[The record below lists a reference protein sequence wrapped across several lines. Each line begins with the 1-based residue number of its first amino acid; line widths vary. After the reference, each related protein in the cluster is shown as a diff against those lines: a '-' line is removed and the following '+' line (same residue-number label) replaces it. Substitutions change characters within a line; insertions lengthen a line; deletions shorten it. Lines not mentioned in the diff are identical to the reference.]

1 MPALNCREVPVH
13 EECGLHHPRS
23 TAGIITL
30 VHHMA
35 LEVFEVYPARG
46 YEPMA
51 NIWRGNDVIV
61 VIPPHRSL
69 GKSLITPSL
78 ELAGLPPVISA
89 GVSYCVS
96 TVFNYVASMR
106 YVFAHREGLSRKRE
120 FIIFVT
126 LSVIGLGL
134 NEAIMWLGG
143 RLVGDEW
150 YMLTKVVATALVMFW
165 NFFSRKRW
173 LDAG

>member
-1 MPALNCREVPVH
+1 MNFKRLVQQFLKFSVV
-13 EECGLHHPRS
+13 
-23 TAGIITL
+23 GIIAF
-30 VHHMA
+30 VIDFGVMVA
-35 LEVFEVYPARG
+35 L
-46 YEPMA
+46 
-51 NIWRGNDVIV
+51 
-61 VIPPHRSL
+61 
-69 GKSLITPSL
+69 T

-106 YVFAHREGLSRKRE
+106 YVFAHREGLSRTRE

-150 YMLTKVVATALVMFW
+150 YMLTKIVATALVMFW

>member
-1 MPALNCREVPVH
+1 MNCREVPVH

-106 YVFAHREGLSRKRE
+106 YVFAHREGLSRTRE

>member
-1 MPALNCREVPVH
+1 MNLKR
-13 EECGLHHPRS
+13 
-23 TAGIITL
+23 L
-30 VHHMA
+30 VQQF
-35 LEVFEVYPARG
+35 LKFSVVG
-46 YEPMA
+46 
-51 NIWRGNDVIV
+51 VIAFVIDFGVMV
-61 VIPPHRSL
+61 VL
-69 GKSLITPSL
+69 T
-78 ELAGLPPVISA
+78 ELADLPPVVSA

-106 YVFAHREGLSRKRE
+106 YVFAHREGLSRTRE

-150 YMLTKVVATALVMFW
+150 YMLTKIFATALVMFW

>member
-1 MPALNCREVPVH
+1 MNLKR
-13 EECGLHHPRS
+13 
-23 TAGIITL
+23 L
-30 VHHMA
+30 VQQF
-35 LEVFEVYPARG
+35 LKFSVVG
-46 YEPMA
+46 
-51 NIWRGNDVIV
+51 VIAFVIDFGVMV
-61 VIPPHRSL
+61 VL
-69 GKSLITPSL
+69 T
-78 ELAGLPPVISA
+78 ELADLPPVVSA

-106 YVFAHREGLSRKRE
+106 YVFAHREGLSRTCE

-150 YMLTKVVATALVMFW
+150 YMLTKIFATALVMFW

>member
-1 MPALNCREVPVH
+1 MNLKRLVRQFLKFSIVGVIAFVIDFGLMVAL
-13 EECGLHHPRS
+13 
-23 TAGIITL
+23 T
-30 VHHMA
+30 
-35 LEVFEVYPARG
+35 
-46 YEPMA
+46 
-51 NIWRGNDVIV
+51 
-61 VIPPHRSL
+61 
-69 GKSLITPSL
+69 
-78 ELAGLPPVISA
+78 ELAGLPPVVSA

-106 YVFAHREGLSRKRE
+106 YVFAHREGLSRTRE

>member
-1 MPALNCREVPVH
+1 MNLKRLVQQFLKFSIVGVIAFVIDFGLMVAL
-13 EECGLHHPRS
+13 
-23 TAGIITL
+23 T
-30 VHHMA
+30 
-35 LEVFEVYPARG
+35 
-46 YEPMA
+46 
-51 NIWRGNDVIV
+51 
-61 VIPPHRSL
+61 
-69 GKSLITPSL
+69 

-106 YVFAHREGLSRKRE
+106 YVFAHREGLSRTRE

-134 NEAIMWLGG
+134 NEVIMWMGG
-143 RLVGDEW
+143 CLVGDEW
-150 YMLTKVVATALVMFW
+150 YMLTKIVATALVMFW

>member
-1 MPALNCREVPVH
+1 MNLKR
-13 EECGLHHPRS
+13 
-23 TAGIITL
+23 L
-30 VHHMA
+30 VQQF
-35 LEVFEVYPARG
+35 LKFSVVG
-46 YEPMA
+46 
-51 NIWRGNDVIV
+51 VIAFVIDFGVMV
-61 VIPPHRSL
+61 VL
-69 GKSLITPSL
+69 T
-78 ELAGLPPVISA
+78 ELADLPPVVSA

-106 YVFAHREGLSRKRE
+106 YVFAHREGLSRTRE

-143 RLVGDEW
+143 SLVGDEW

>member
-106 YVFAHREGLSRKRE
+106 YVFAHREGLSRTRE

>member
-1 MPALNCREVPVH
+1 M
-13 EECGLHHPRS
+13 
-23 TAGIITL
+23 
-30 VHHMA
+30 
-35 LEVFEVYPARG
+35 
-46 YEPMA
+46 
-51 NIWRGNDVIV
+51 NIVI
-61 VIPPHRSL
+61 L
-69 GKSLITPSL
+69 SL
-78 ELAGLPPVISA
+78 ELAGLPPVVSA

-106 YVFAHREGLSRKRE
+106 YVFAHREGLSRTRE

-143 RLVGDEW
+143 RLAGDEW

>member
-1 MPALNCREVPVH
+1 MNLKR
-13 EECGLHHPRS
+13 
-23 TAGIITL
+23 L
-30 VHHMA
+30 VQQF
-35 LEVFEVYPARG
+35 LKFSVVG
-46 YEPMA
+46 
-51 NIWRGNDVIV
+51 VIAFVIDFGVMV
-61 VIPPHRSL
+61 VL
-69 GKSLITPSL
+69 T
-78 ELAGLPPVISA
+78 ELADLPPVVSA

-106 YVFAHREGLSRKRE
+106 YVFAHREGLSRTRE

-150 YMLTKVVATALVMFW
+150 YMLTKIVATALVMFW

>member
-1 MPALNCREVPVH
+1 MNLKR
-13 EECGLHHPRS
+13 
-23 TAGIITL
+23 L
-30 VHHMA
+30 VQQF
-35 LEVFEVYPARG
+35 LKFSVVG
-46 YEPMA
+46 
-51 NIWRGNDVIV
+51 VIAFVIDFGVMV
-61 VIPPHRSL
+61 VL
-69 GKSLITPSL
+69 T
-78 ELAGLPPVISA
+78 ELADLPPVVSA

-106 YVFAHREGLSRKRE
+106 YVFAHREGLSRTRE

-150 YMLTKVVATALVMFW
+150 YMLTKVLATTLVMFW

>member
-1 MPALNCREVPVH
+1 MNLKR
-13 EECGLHHPRS
+13 
-23 TAGIITL
+23 L
-30 VHHMA
+30 VQQF
-35 LEVFEVYPARG
+35 LKFSVVG
-46 YEPMA
+46 
-51 NIWRGNDVIV
+51 VIAFVIDFGVMV
-61 VIPPHRSL
+61 VL
-69 GKSLITPSL
+69 T
-78 ELAGLPPVISA
+78 ELADLPPVVSA

-106 YVFAHREGLSRKRE
+106 YVFAHKEGLSRTRE

>member
-1 MPALNCREVPVH
+1 MDVRCLVSQFMKFSVVGVIAFLIDFGVMVAL
-13 EECGLHHPRS
+13 
-23 TAGIITL
+23 T
-30 VHHMA
+30 
-35 LEVFEVYPARG
+35 
-46 YEPMA
+46 
-51 NIWRGNDVIV
+51 
-61 VIPPHRSL
+61 
-69 GKSLITPSL
+69 
-78 ELAGLPPVISA
+78 ELAGLPPVVSA
-89 GVSYCVS
+89 GISYCVS
-96 TVFNYVASMR
+96 TVFNYLASMR
-106 YVFAHREGLSRKRE
+106 YVFAHREGLSRTRE

>member
-1 MPALNCREVPVH
+1 MPSEVCAQCHYGLKSAVLLCREELRH
-13 EECGLHHPRS
+13 L
-23 TAGIITL
+23 
-30 VHHMA
+30 
-35 LEVFEVYPARG
+35 
-46 YEPMA
+46 
-51 NIWRGNDVIV
+51 
-61 VIPPHRSL
+61 
-69 GKSLITPSL
+69 SL
-78 ELAGLPPVISA
+78 ELASLPPVISA

-106 YVFAHREGLSRKRE
+106 YVFAHREGLSRTRE

-143 RLVGDEW
+143 RPVGDEW
-150 YMLTKVVATALVMFW
+150 YMLTKVVATTLVMFW